1 MWRSSPPT
9 AARSMRAGPLSVLL
23 IAAAA
28 VWAAPLLGL
37 AIAGKSIPAY
47 LAFPPRT
54 AFAAHAPF
62 DWAIFAVMS
71 LAPIGVAVLYWVGM
85 AKAKP
90 APSEFTKGRFP
101 WWGWLGIVM
110 CAVAW
115 YFAWHEDGV
124 PPEWRRHL
132 FTPLWLGYILA
143 INALACRQSGWSMLT
158 HRTGLLIA
166 LFAASVGFW
175 WMFEYLNQFVTN
187 WYYAGVKPAGDW
199 DYFLQA
205 SLPFSTVL
213 PAIASTWVWLRQF
226 PRLDAIA
233 LPPLRG
239 HATLARYA
247 LPGGL
252 VALACVGIWPEALYP
267 ALWLAPLLVLWSVQE
282 LLLGETLLTP
292 MQHGDWRPL
301 LQPALAALICG
312 LLWELWNYGSLAKWH
327 YSVPYVQRFLV
338 FEMPLL
344 GYAGYLPFGVE
355 CALVAD
361 LIARRLEGR
370 PLWPLGAR

>member
-1 MWRSSPPT
+1 
-9 AARSMRAGPLSVLL
+9 MRAGPLSVLS

-28 VWAAPLLGL
+28 VWAAPLAGL
-37 AIAGKSIPAY
+37 AIAGGSIAAY
-47 LAFPPRT
+47 LALPPRT
-54 AFAAHAPF
+54 AFVAHASF
-62 DWAIFAVMS
+62 DWAVFAVMS
-71 LAPIGVAVLYWVGM
+71 LAPIGVAILYLVGM
-85 AKAKP
+85 ANAQPIP
-90 APSEFTKGRFP
+90 ADAAKGRFP
-101 WWGWLGIVM
+101 WWGWLGIVLG
-110 CAVAW
+110 AIAW

-143 INALACRQSGWSMLT
+143 VNALAYRRSAWSMIT
-158 HRTGLLIA
+158 HRPGLLAA

-213 PAIASTWVWLRQF
+213 PAIVSTWAWLRGF
-226 PRLDAIA
+226 PRLEAIA

-239 HATLARYA
+239 HAAFARYA

-252 VALACVGIWPEALYP
+252 IALACVAIWPEQLFP
-267 ALWLAPLLVLWSVQE
+267 ALWLAPLLVLWSLQQ

-292 MQHGDWRPL
+292 LQHGDWRPL
-301 LQPALAALICG
+301 LQPALAALVCG
-312 LLWELWNYGSLAKWH
+312 FLWELWNYGSLAKWH
-327 YSVPYVQRFLV
+327 YSIPYVQRYHV
-338 FEMPLL
+338 FEMPIL

-361 LIARRLEGR
+361 LVARHLERR